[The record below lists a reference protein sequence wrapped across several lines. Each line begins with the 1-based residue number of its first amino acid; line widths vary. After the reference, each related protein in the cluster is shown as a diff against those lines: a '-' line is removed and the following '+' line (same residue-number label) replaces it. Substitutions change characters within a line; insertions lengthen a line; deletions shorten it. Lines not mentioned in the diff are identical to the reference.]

1 MKLTQL
7 KVNHLKNPLGFSV
20 KNPSFSF
27 QVAESSGSTL
37 KAARIRIAE
46 KEDMSELLYDSGM
59 REDISSLSFVPETEL
74 EGGKR
79 YYWDVTAQADDGDQ
93 GTSAVEWFEGGCGE
107 NWNADWITSPLGKE
121 IQPVMYRKF
130 RLEEK

>member
-37 KAARIRIAE
+37 KAVRIRIAE

-59 REDISSLSFVPETEL
+59 REDISSLSFCPGNRIGRRKAL
-74 EGGKR
+74 LL
-79 YYWDVTAQADDGDQ
+79 
-93 GTSAVEWFEGGCGE
+93 GCYG
-107 NWNADWITSPLGKE
+107 ASG
-121 IQPVMYRKF
+121 
-130 RLEEK
+130 

>member
-46 KEDMSELLYDSGM
+46 KEDMSELLYDSGITGM
-59 REDISSLSFVPETEL
+59 LRRKRTTATREPALWNGSKAAA
-74 EGGKR
+74 GR
-79 YYWDVTAQADDGDQ
+79 A
-93 GTSAVEWFEGGCGE
+93 GTRTG
-107 NWNADWITSPLGKE
+107 
-121 IQPVMYRKF
+121 
-130 RLEEK
+130 

>member
-1 MKLTQL
+1 MCEDGTILRKQESENMKLNQL

-46 KEDMSELLYDSGM
+46 K
-59 REDISSLSFVPETEL
+59 
-74 EGGKR
+74 KR
-79 YYWDVTAQADDGDQ
+79 HVGA
-93 GTSAVEWFEGGCGE
+93 SV
-107 NWNADWITSPLGKE
+107 
-121 IQPVMYRKF
+121 
-130 RLEEK
+130 

>member
-93 GTSAVEWFEGGCGE
+93 GTLSLIHISEP
-107 NWNADWITSPLGKE
+107 T
-121 IQPVMYRKF
+121 RH
-130 RLEEK
+130 